1 MEINNLFGT
10 TTAGLLSLI
19 KTTDGTLVDSI
30 SLQFGAIS
38 SNINAGTFS
47 EIIEEMINVDEL
59 LNISKVTE

>member
-10 TTAGLLSLI
+10 TTTGLLSLI

-30 SLQFGAIS
+30 SSQFGEIS
-38 SNINAGTFS
+38 NNINAGTFS
-47 EIIEEMINVDEL
+47 EIVEKMINVDEL